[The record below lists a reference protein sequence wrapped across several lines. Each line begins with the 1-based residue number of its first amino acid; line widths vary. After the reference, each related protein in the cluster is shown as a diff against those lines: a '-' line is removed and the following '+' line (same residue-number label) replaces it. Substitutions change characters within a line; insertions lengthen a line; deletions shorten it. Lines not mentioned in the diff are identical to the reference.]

1 MSDIPDMQIGHIG
14 LFVENLLKM
23 REFYT
28 DVLGFRVTDEG
39 KGSVAEMAFL
49 SRNPDEHHQIV
60 LATGR
65 PENTFSV
72 VNQISFRVNALS
84 DLRTM
89 RDRVVAAGAKTCVRP
104 ITEMRGRFIFSPPKV
119 TGSKSIWPPRGMWC
133 SLMACHWI
141 LKNPTKIYSPIAKR
155 TPNQGPATCPPTI
168 GATRHFRERH
178 APFQDFVDSPTGI
191 LSRIDSFQWPL
202 PVRSPSSKSHV

>member
-14 LFVENLLKM
+14 LFVENLPKM

-89 RDRVVAAGAKTCVRP
+89 RDRVVAAGAENVRP
-104 ITEMRGRFIFSPPKV
+104 TDHGNAWSVYFLDPEGNRLEVYMATPWYVVQPYGVPLDLEKSDEDIF
-119 TGSKSIWPPRGMWC
+119 TDCETNAKSRPGYMSADDWR
-133 SLMACHWI
+133 
-141 LKNPTKIYSPIAKR
+141 
-155 TPNQGPATCPPTI
+155 
-168 GATRHFRERH
+168 
-178 APFQDFVDSPTGI
+178 DSAF
-191 LSRIDSFQWPL
+191 S
-202 PVRSPSSKSHV
+202 

>member
-1 MSDIPDMQIGHIG
+1 MSDIPGMQIGHIG
-14 LFVENLLKM
+14 LFVENLPKM

-84 DLRTM
+84 DLRMM
-89 RDRVVAAGAKTCVRP
+89 RDRVVAAGAENVRP
-104 ITEMRGRFIFSPPKV
+104 CLAPKFCAI
-119 TGSKSIWPPRGMWC
+119 S
-133 SLMACHWI
+133 
-141 LKNPTKIYSPIAKR
+141 
-155 TPNQGPATCPPTI
+155 
-168 GATRHFRERH
+168 
-178 APFQDFVDSPTGI
+178 D
-191 LSRIDSFQWPL
+191 
-202 PVRSPSSKSHV
+202 